1 MSRLLRIY
9 VSTFMYIR
17 VELYVYMSFPLRK
30 DVLRATGS
38 SELVDDFH
46 QLFAESDGVALLDE
60 DDAVEAVA
68 DEEDG

>member
-1 MSRLLRIY
+1 MC
-9 VSTFMYIR
+9 TFS
-17 VELYVYMSFPLRK
+17 VLSH
-30 DVLRATGS
+30 VLRATGS

-68 DEEDG
+68 DEEETGREQCPADCRQ